1 MYLVI
6 GASGNVGGA
15 VVDRLLDSG
24 KQVRVFTRDSA
35 KIARWGDRVQ
45 LVIGDFEKPESFA
58 PAFAGIEAAFLM
70 NGGDTAQFTRL
81 VAAAK
86 AQGSPRL
93 VFLSTIF
100 AAVPGIHIGKLHHD
114 KEDAIRASGLPAAF
128 VRPGGFMSNSYQW
141 IGSIKAEGAV
151 YNAMGTGQSAPIAP
165 QDIAAVAV
173 QALNSAELA
182 GQVYEVTGGELLSVP
197 QQVAILAEVLGR
209 PLRCVDVP
217 VEAAVQGLIRGG
229 VPPAIAAIIGQS
241 FEAVR
246 DGGSAMLRD
255 TVEKVTGRPAQ
266 TFKAWAQ
273 QHAAHFA

>member
-6 GASGNVGGA
+6 GASGNVGSA
-15 VVDRLLDSG
+15 VVDLLLDSS
-24 KQVRVFTRDSA
+24 KQVRVFARDSA
-35 KIARWGDRVQ
+35 KVTRWGDRVQ
-45 LVIGDFEKPESFA
+45 LALGDFEKPESFA

-86 AQGSPRL
+86 SQGSPRL

-100 AAVPGIHIGKLHHD
+100 AAVPGVHIGKLHHD
-114 KEDAIRASGLPAAF
+114 KEDAIRTSGLPAAF
-128 VRPGGFMSNSYQW
+128 VRPGGFMSNNYQW
-141 IGSIKAEGAV
+141 IASIKAEGVV

-173 QALNSAELA
+173 QALTSAELA

-229 VPPAIAAIIGQS
+229 IPPAIAAIIGQS

-246 DGGSAMLRD
+246 DGRSAMLRD

-266 TFKAWAQ
+266 TFEAWAR
-273 QHAAHFA
+273 QHAARFA